1 MTNPEASLKR
11 LEEEIELQLCD
22 AANLEGDFEADD
34 PNAGVY
40 TATVARHRQIA
51 SDLRTLLTSYRA
63 QAALLEEAEAR
74 LKANEWEL
82 ADYAKT
88 VGKLRGDVL
97 TCPSCGY
104 ATTAER
110 FR

>member
-1 MTNPEASLKR
+1 MTNPNLEASVKR
-11 LEEEIELQLCD
+11 LEEASLRHDEWWI
-22 AANLEGDFEADD
+22 ADD
-34 PNAGVY
+34 DGVRAGAVVVHAEDLATLT
-40 TATVARHRQIA
+40 TAYREQA
-51 SDLRTLLTSYRA
+51 TLLD
-63 QAALLEEAEAR
+63 EAEAK

-88 VGKLRGDVL
+88 VGKLRDAGDVL

-104 ATTAER
+104 VTSHAER

>member
-1 MTNPEASLKR
+1 MTNSPEALKR
-11 LEEEIELQLCD
+11 LEEWAD
-22 AANLEGDFEADD
+22 ALDPGRERHDGDHPSIKQMQSRAD
-34 PNAGVY
+34 
-40 TATVARHRQIA
+40 
-51 SDLRTLLTSYRA
+51 DLRTLLTAYRA

-88 VGKLRGDVL
+88 VGKLRDDAL

-104 ATTAER
+104 ISHAER
-110 FR
+110 FL

>member
-1 MTNPEASLKR
+1 MSDSPTISPVSGGGVEASLKR
-11 LEEEIELQLCD
+11 LEEASLRRDEWWI
-22 AANLEGDFEADD
+22 ADD
-34 PNAGVY
+34 DGVRAGGVVVHAEDLATLT
-40 TATVARHRQIA
+40 TA
-51 SDLRTLLTSYRA
+51 YRA

-88 VGKLRGDVL
+88 VGKLRDDAL

-104 ATTAER
+104 ISHAER
-110 FR
+110 FL